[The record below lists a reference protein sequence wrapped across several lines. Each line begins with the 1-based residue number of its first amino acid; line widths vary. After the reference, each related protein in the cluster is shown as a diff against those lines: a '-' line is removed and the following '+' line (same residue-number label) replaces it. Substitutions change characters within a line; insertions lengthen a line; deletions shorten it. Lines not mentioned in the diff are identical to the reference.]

1 MAQSNDDQLTIPS
14 LDFGLIHDLN
24 HAISHS
30 LQYKNHVLNLYEDGL
45 EPHLYG
51 APTTLLSRILD

>member
-24 HAISHS
+24 HAISHY
-30 LQYKNHVLNLYEDGL
+30 LHYKNHVLNLYEDGL